1 MKTYRLPA
9 VALTG
14 LLMSGAAALAQDQ
27 QQQPAQ
33 QGQQQAGQRDRE
45 QSKQGQQAVRAAAQQ
60 QQSQQE
66 CPVCAAK
73 AASGGSAES
82 IQQAIAKWP
91 ETPKKVAQ
99 KMMEQYGPPSGVMPS
114 RLIWNN
120 PQKGPWAEI
129 ILSRDEVQH
138 DFPMKHTDVL
148 EQVIYYDV
156 PVDKVEELA
165 KYDGSVIVERT
176 KGTLSARCD
185 KEAANFL
192 ALNLAHDIIT
202 GKENVEEARQAYAQA
217 IQQSMK
223 GQMPETMQKL
233 MFEPKSKQQA
243 GYTDEAVMKKGQ

>member
-1 MKTYRLPA
+1 MKTYKLPA

-14 LLMSGAAALAQDQ
+14 LLMSVPALAQQTPQEQPQ
-27 QQQPAQ
+27 QRQ
-33 QGQQQAGQRDRE
+33 
-45 QSKQGQQAVRAAAQQ
+45 AAQRQ
-60 QQSQQE
+60 AQPQQE

-73 AASGGSAES
+73 AAKGGSASSVE
-82 IQQAIAKWP
+82 QAIADWP

-99 KMMEQYGPPSGVMPS
+99 KTMEKYGPPSGVTPS
-114 RLIWNN
+114 RLIWDK
-120 PQKGPWAEI
+120 PKGGPWAEI

-156 PVDKVEELA
+156 PVDKVEALA
-165 KYDGSVIVERT
+165 KYDGSVIVDRT

-202 GKENVEEARQAYAQA
+202 GKKDVEEARQAYAQA

-223 GQMPETMQKL
+223 GEMPETMKKL
-233 MFEPKSKQQA
+233 TFEPKSKEQA
-243 GYTDEAVMKKGQ
+243 GHADKAVIKKGQ